1 MAKGFLTPSAEYR
14 SEKLMEMFRNPE
26 LLSIIENEEGDVSR
40 ILLGNEAWQ
49 SDRAQQIL
57 RTERQHQEA
66 RRLEEGLGSF
76 VGPPF
81 QLALDQWDEEQV
93 EKMKPYYPPGT
104 EIDPTLA
111 RIIDF
116 QSVVGEGTLP
126 GAYGAYKPRATGSK
140 PSVEWIRDFEKNLL
154 PHPFVAEPGNFTIF
168 GRLGDTPSTVTHE
181 YEHAW
186 TDRELEK
193 LKIPFWQ
200 GHRVANRG
208 LEEAELGSE
217 ELYTRLRGVLRA
229 QNKESLTEELNKYA
243 AYSLERGYQLPSLEM
258 GDALTKTLAQ
268 TVEADKLDSEEKQL
282 KILGELLPEFL
293 SAHNLPTNAKDW
305 IEKGDRVVV
314 SPLVSSLLSSKR
326 EGTHEKYEIGK
337 WVKEPVRTQAR
348 ALIEH
353 EGYPADLAVPFAR
366 QSIRAFDEE
375 RPYSVPETPSERLLK
390 QPRR

>member
-1 MAKGFLTPSAEYR
+1 
-14 SEKLMEMFRNPE
+14 MEMFRNPE

-40 ILLGNEAWQ
+40 LLTGNAAWQ

-66 RRLEEGLGSF
+66 RRLEEGLGSV

-111 RIIDF
+111 RYIDF

-126 GAYGAYKPRATGSK
+126 GAYGAYKPRAAGSK
-140 PSVEWIRDFEKNLL
+140 PSVKWIQDFEGNLL
-154 PHPFVAEPGNFTIF
+154 PHPIVYAPGKFTIF
-168 GRLGDTPSTVTHE
+168 GQLGDTPSTVTHE
-181 YEHAW
+181 YEHVRTESEA
-186 TDRELEK
+186 EK
-193 LKIPFWQ
+193 LGVPYYR
-200 GHRVANRG
+200 GYRVAGRG

-229 QNKESLTEELNKYA
+229 QNKESLNEELNKYA
-243 AYSLERGYQLPSLEM
+243 AYFLEMGYELPSLEM

-282 KILGELLPEFL
+282 KILGKLLPEFL

-305 IEKGDRVVV
+305 IERNDRVVV
-314 SPLVSSLLSSKR
+314 SPLVSSLLSSKK
-326 EGTHEKYEIGK
+326 EGTNEKYEIGK

-353 EGYPADLAVPFAR
+353 EGYSADVAVPSAR
-366 QSIRAFDEE
+366 RSIRAFAEE
-375 RPYSVPETPSERLLK
+375 RPYSVPETPSERLLR